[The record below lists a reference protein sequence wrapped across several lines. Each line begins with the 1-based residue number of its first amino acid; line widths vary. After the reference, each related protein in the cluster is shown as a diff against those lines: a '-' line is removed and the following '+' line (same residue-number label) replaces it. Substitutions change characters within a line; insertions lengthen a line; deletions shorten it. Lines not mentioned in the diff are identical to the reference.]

1 MSERIAVIGGG
12 ITGLF
17 SAMYLAQAGFETSL
31 FEKGELASETSD
43 KFHGMIHS
51 GARYAVNDM
60 VSARECISENRIL
73 SGIASSF
80 IDSSDGYF
88 LAMTDQEAEFGD
100 RLESGCH
107 TAGIPCTE
115 EDVDEFLSMEPH
127 VSRDLKRVMKV
138 PDMVVHAFDFAAAVA
153 AEARMLGASI
163 ATNTEVTRIIADENT
178 VTGLELSVNG
188 AKNREKFDLVVNAAG
203 PFTWN
208 VLRESKIPS
217 PEIMPSLGSMLVYD
231 GRVTNSVLNRM
242 RMPSDGDIIVPYG
255 SSSILGTMATVV
267 EDASSYTVDQE
278 EIDSLQEEG
287 NRMVPSL
294 EKMPLKRVY
303 SSVRP
308 LISDRSGDP
317 RSASRSFD
325 IFDHSRDGYSG
336 LLTITGGKYT
346 TGRIIGQETARK
358 VCEIFGSKFNPRNP
372 ELDTSF
378 QRFRD
383 SGMMLH
389 ADIYDMVKSRSETMD
404 AERLIPGM
412 ALAVMASVSNR
423 KSVK

>member
-1 MSERIAVIGGG
+1 
-12 ITGLF
+12 
-17 SAMYLAQAGFETSL
+17 
-31 FEKGELASETSD
+31 
-43 KFHGMIHS
+43 
-51 GARYAVNDM
+51 
-60 VSARECISENRIL
+60 
-73 SGIASSF
+73 
-80 IDSSDGYF
+80 
-88 LAMTDQEAEFGD
+88 
-100 RLESGCH
+100 
-107 TAGIPCTE
+107 
-115 EDVDEFLSMEPH
+115 
-127 VSRDLKRVMKV
+127 
-138 PDMVVHAFDFAAAVA
+138 
-153 AEARMLGASI
+153 
-163 ATNTEVTRIIADENT
+163 VTRIIADENT
-178 VTGLELSVNG
+178 VTGLELSGNG
-188 AKNREKFDLVVNAAG
+188 AKSREKFDLVVNAAG

-208 VLRESKIPS
+208 ILRESKIPS

-278 EIDSLQEEG
+278 EIDSVQEEG
-287 NRMVPSL
+287 IRMVPSL

-308 LISDRSGDP
+308 LISDGSGDP

-325 IFDHSRDGYSG
+325 IFDHSRDEYSG

-389 ADIYDMVKSRSETMD
+389 GDIYDMVKSRSGTMD

-412 ALAVMASVSNR
+412 ALAVMESVSNR
-423 KSVK
+423 RNVK

>member
-31 FEKGELASETSD
+31 FEKGELVSETSD
-43 KFHGMIHS
+43 RFHGMIHS
-51 GARYAVNDM
+51 GARYAVNDQ
-60 VSARECISENRIL
+60 VSAKECISENRIL
-73 SGIASSF
+73 SKIASSF
-80 IDSSDGYF
+80 LDNSDGYF

-100 RLESGCH
+100 RLASGCRA
-107 TAGIPCTE
+107 AGIPCTE
-115 EDVDEFLSMEPH
+115 EDVGEFLSMEPH

-138 PDMVVHAFDFAAAVA
+138 PDRVVHAFDFAAAVA
-153 AEARMLGASI
+153 AEARMQGAAI
-163 ATNTEVTRIIADENT
+163 ATNTEVTRIIASENA
-178 VTGLELSVNG
+178 VTGLELAASS
-188 AKNREKFDLVVNAAG
+188 AKSRENFDLVVNAAG

-208 VLRESKIPS
+208 LLRESNIPS

-255 SSSILGTMATVV
+255 SSSILGTIATVV
-267 EDASSYTVDQE
+267 EDASNYTVDQE
-278 EIDSLQEEG
+278 DIDSMQEEG
-287 NRMVPSL
+287 NRMVPL
-294 EKMPLKRVY
+294 LGKMPLKRVY

-308 LISDRSGDP
+308 LVSDGSGDP

-336 LLTITGGKYT
+336 LLTVTGGKYT

-358 VCEIFGSKFNPRNP
+358 VCEIFGTNFNPRNP

-383 SGMMLH
+383 SGMMLNR
-389 ADIYDMVKSRSETMD
+389 DIYDMAKSRSGTLD

-412 ALAVMASVSNR
+412 ALAVMASVGNWR
-423 KSVK
+423 SVK